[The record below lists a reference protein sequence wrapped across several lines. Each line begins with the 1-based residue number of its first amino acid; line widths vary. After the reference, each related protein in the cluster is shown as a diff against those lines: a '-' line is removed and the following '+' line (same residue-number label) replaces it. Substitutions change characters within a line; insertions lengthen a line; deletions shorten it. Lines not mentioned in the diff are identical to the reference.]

1 MAIKK
6 ASQQSPVIFSGASN
20 PNTLGIVPGKV
31 GDIFINTDLMTLYFC
46 KSLTDTYK
54 WGTAGTA

>member
-1 MAIKK
+1 MAIKN
-6 ASQQSPVIFSGASN
+6 ASKESPTIFSGESN
-20 PNTLGIVPGKV
+20 PNTAGITPGKV
-31 GDIFINTDLMTLYFC
+31 GDIYINTDLMVLNFC

>member
-6 ASQQSPVIFSGASN
+6 ASKESPVIFSGTAE
-20 PNTLGIVPGKV
+20 PNAGNVVPGKI
-31 GDIFINTDLMTLYFC
+31 GDLYINTDLMVLHFC

>member
-6 ASQQSPVIFSGASN
+6 SSKESPTIFSGASN
-20 PNTLGIVPGKV
+20 PDTAGIIPEKI
-31 GDIFINTDLMTLYFC
+31 GDIYINTDLMTLHFA